1 MPDGAKELSIW
12 VGKRGNGGGS
22 GGQSVGGSRGDN
34 GHPENIGDGGNGGGA
49 GQNGWSGG
57 GGGGGAASFIQNN
70 GSTII
75 VSAGGGGGGGG
86 SHNRS
91 GDSGYSRNP
100 GVGLGYGQGHVSEL
114 RNAGGDGQTKNGDGG
129 GGGGGGGGTGSP
141 SGGNAGQD
149 NSHGGEAGGGGA
161 SARNDGQV
169 TFQPPGWL
177 HEGDGY
183 CNIKY
188 TGTTTTP
195 VTTTRNT
202 VVSGTTSN
210 TLTIRTD
217 IVGIQTAQCTVYHPD
232 ATNNPVLTD
241 EVTFVAVSS
250 SAENNLMVEAIGVTD
265 TATISSINLNNGEYT
280 FEVENTDVD
289 QNGINQFYSFYSPD
303 KDMEVELDLYGGKGD
318 DKNGNAGGEGGYSRI
333 RFTMDR
339 NTEYVIAG
347 LISTINAPFIY
358 RKGTLIACVGE
369 GGGAGNSGKGGFG
382 GGVDVGGSDGSG
394 LNSGQGGQS
403 TAGTTSGISG
413 NGVFGSTFTRPATD
427 LYPGDTNASASNGGG
442 RTISC
447 TKGVYWAEQGVG
459 ACDDISGS
467 TQFRLSD
474 GTLVTNTTAITRG
487 FKAGYNIMQTAGKG
501 GGGAGTASATVGGDG
516 GNGAFGGWGAA
527 SGIAGG
533 GGGSGYEDGSITV
546 VDTKQGGSTGNA
558 KVVLR
563 VVT

>member
-1 MPDGAKELSIW
+1 M
-12 VGKRGNGGGS
+12 
-22 GGQSVGGSRGDN
+22 
-34 GHPENIGDGGNGGGA
+34 
-49 GQNGWSGG
+49 
-57 GGGGGAASFIQNN
+57 
-70 GSTII
+70 
-75 VSAGGGGGGGG
+75 
-86 SHNRS
+86 
-91 GDSGYSRNP
+91 
-100 GVGLGYGQGHVSEL
+100 
-114 RNAGGDGQTKNGDGG
+114 
-129 GGGGGGGGTGSP
+129 
-141 SGGNAGQD
+141 
-149 NSHGGEAGGGGA
+149 
-161 SARNDGQV
+161 
-169 TFQPPGWL
+169 
-177 HEGDGY
+177 
-183 CNIKY
+183 
-188 TGTTTTP
+188 
-195 VTTTRNT
+195 
-202 VVSGTTSN
+202 
-210 TLTIRTD
+210 
-217 IVGIQTAQCTVYHPD
+217 GIQTAQCTVYHPD

-250 SAENNLMVEAIGVTD
+250 TAENNLMVEAIGVTD

-347 LISTINAPFIY
+347 LISSINAPFIY

-369 GGGAGNSGKGGFG
+369 GGGAANSGKGGFG

-394 LNSGQGGQS
+394 LNAGQGGQS

-427 LYPGDTNASASNGGG
+427 LYPGDTNAGASNGGG

-447 TKGVYWAEQGVG
+447 TKGVYWAQQGVG
-459 ACDDISGS
+459 ACDDVQATGAES
-467 TQFRLSD
+467 QFRLSD
-474 GTLVTNTTAITRG
+474 GTIVTNTESITRG